1 MDKNEVYY
9 KQNLRNILRN
19 KASLELLKLKD
30 LDSRKVAVQTEF
42 ISLPKEV
49 IAELENRKLEDKWNL

>member
-30 LDSRKVAVQTEF
+30 LDSRQVAVQTGF
-42 ISLPKEV
+42 ISLLKEV
-49 IAELENRKLEDKWNL
+49 IAEL